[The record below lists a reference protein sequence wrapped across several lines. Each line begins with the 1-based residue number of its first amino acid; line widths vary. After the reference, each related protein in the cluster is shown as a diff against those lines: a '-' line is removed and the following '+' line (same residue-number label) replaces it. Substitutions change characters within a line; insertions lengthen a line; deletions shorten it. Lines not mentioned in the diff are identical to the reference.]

1 MNFIV
6 MYADSKFVCLQ
17 KYEFPYD
24 FDEKYVLKTRWGPFF
39 AEKSRSSAARLAFRR
54 IENALTCY
62 EAMSF
67 HEDNGREPEDDAM
80 FSSGSGNG
88 RRAAV

>member
-1 MNFIV
+1 MGV
-6 MYADSKFVCLQ
+6 
-17 KYEFPYD
+17 
-24 FDEKYVLKTRWGPFF
+24 PFF

-54 IENALTCY
+54 IEKALTCY

>member
-24 FDEKYVLKTRWGPFF
+24 FDEKYVLKMRWGGRSLPKSPVPLLHVLFF
-39 AEKSRSSAARLAFRR
+39 AA
-54 IENALTCY
+54 
-62 EAMSF
+62 
-67 HEDNGREPEDDAM
+67 
-80 FSSGSGNG
+80 
-88 RRAAV
+88 